1 MTRAL
6 LIAALVVIPW
16 SVRAQADPSS
26 LPAHDRHGGLLVA
39 ADPYVDAARAKE
51 KFGGK
56 NPVNA
61 GILPIEVFFR
71 NETQGPIRIRLETL
85 RLDVSPPNGSHQ
97 HLEPLSAE
105 KVAELIVY
113 PGGTPN
119 PESSRRRVPRPIPM
133 PSHDKKID
141 QLSEKFRSLA
151 LDSDVIPPLATI
163 HGFLFFD
170 LGNDFGLVPS
180 SSLYIPDVKLIQTN
194 EHLMFFEIP
203 LSSAGHP

>member
-6 LIAALVVIPW
+6 LIAALLVIPW
-16 SVRAQADPSS
+16 SACAQADPSS

-71 NETQGPIRIRLETL
+71 NETQGPIRIRLGTL
-85 RLDVSPPNGSHQ
+85 RLDVSPPNDSHQ
-97 HLEPLSAE
+97 HLEALSAE
-105 KVAELIVY
+105 QVAELIVY

-119 PESSRRRVPRPIPM
+119 PESPRHRIPRPIPM

-141 QLSEKFRSLA
+141 QLSEKIRALA
-151 LDSDVIPPLATI
+151 LNSDVIPPSATI

-170 LGNDFGLVPS
+170 LGHDFG
-180 SSLYIPDVKLIQTN
+180 
-194 EHLMFFEIP
+194 
-203 LSSAGHP
+203 